1 MTGPDRQLDRLLT
14 QALQETAENEV
25 LQLQEALDSDPALAR
40 QADALY
46 EANRHRVAALI
57 RRRCGKRR
65 QAVRRFAAI
74 AASLALLAL
83 GSLRL
88 IQPIRD
94 AVLPPQPTG
103 SALSGPAEATS
114 TPTLPATAAPTLTR
128 EPTPTPEPAE
138 TPTPL
143 PTPEPTEAP
152 TPEATVV
159 PTLVPTEEL
168 LPTPAPTPLLV
179 STAPAWQG
187 GYLPRTPEGY
197 ALVAMQQDH
206 DADRVVY
213 ASASGQQ
220 LVFTAYHAAAIPPTR
235 ADGVYSYHALADGTI
250 ALAHQSDDG
259 ISLTWDAHHR
269 TFSLKAQED
278 IALLLRLADSLV
290 PTP

>member
-46 EANRHRVAALI
+46 EANRYRVAALI

-114 TPTLPATAAPTLTR
+114 TPTLPTTAAPTLTR

-152 TPEATVV
+152 TP
-159 PTLVPTEEL
+159 VPTEEP
-168 LPTPAPTPLLV
+168 LPVPDPTPLPV

-197 ALVAMQQDH
+197 ALAAVRQDH

-220 LVFTAYHAAAIPPTR
+220 LVFTAYHAAAIPPAR

-259 ISLTWDAHHR
+259 ISLTWDAHNR

-278 IALLLRLADSLV
+278 IVLLLRLADSLA